1 MKFDIDKEMMA
12 RIITEMI
19 VADIMSTYPTPDKA
33 LDSVFTTEKKMAWI
47 EMDEDEVDKAFEKG
61 ISTREYE

>member
-19 VADIMSTYPTPDKA
+19 VADIMSTYPTGVKA
-33 LDSVFTTEKKMAWI
+33 LDSGSTTEKKMAWI
-47 EMDEDEVDKAFEKG
+47 ELHEDVLDEAYDMSKEY
-61 ISTREYE
+61 REYE

>member
-1 MKFDIDKEMMA
+1 MKFDIDKETMA

-19 VADIMSTYPTPDKA
+19 VADIMSTYPTTKA
-33 LDSVFTTEKKMAWI
+33 LDSGSNTEKKMAWI